1 MAENTLVGA
10 WKLVG
15 YACKVGERE
24 LDSPLGPDPVG
35 YIVYTADGHMS
46 VQIAAAQRPRFAS
59 EDLLGGTSEEKG
71 AAADTYIAYCG
82 TYELFSDRVVHHVE
96 QSFFPNRVGTAQTRY
111 YRLEGDRIEL
121 TTPPIL
127 IDGEEQVCRISWERA
142 R

>member
-1 MAENTLVGA
+1 MAENPLVGA

-15 YACKVGERE
+15 YECKAGERE

-59 EDLLGGTSEEKG
+59 EDLLGGTPEEKG

-82 TYELFSDRVVHHVE
+82 TYELFDDRVVHHVE

-111 YRLEGDRIEL
+111 YKLEGGRIEL